1 MATRLPGLLPPL
13 SAAEALEVTAVH
25 SVAGMLAPG
34 APLVTVPP
42 FVDPHHTA
50 SAAAIIGGGS
60 GQIRPGSISLAHR
73 GVLFLD
79 ECPEFKPRVLD
90 ALRQPLESGQV
101 LVARASGAVSFPAR
115 FQLVLAANPCPCAA
129 ARDVDCRCDP
139 GSRRRYLARLSG
151 PLLDR
156 VDIRVEL
163 PAVDPVALGG
173 VDTGEPT
180 VVIAERV
187 AAARDRAAS
196 RWHGTP
202 WRRNGDVPGPQVRRM
217 WHPDPASAGLLE
229 RALRAGLLTGRGYDR
244 VLRLALTSADL
255 AGRDRPGQQDVARAL
270 ALRGAAPG

>member
-1 MATRLPGLLPPL
+1 M
-13 SAAEALEVTAVH
+13 
-25 SVAGMLAPG
+25 
-34 APLVTVPP
+34 
-42 FVDPHHTA
+42 
-50 SAAAIIGGGS
+50 
-60 GQIRPGSISLAHR
+60 
-73 GVLFLD
+73 
-79 ECPEFKPRVLD
+79 
-90 ALRQPLESGQV
+90 
-101 LVARASGAVSFPAR
+101 
-115 FQLVLAANPCPCAA
+115 
-129 ARDVDCRCDP
+129 
-139 GSRRRYLARLSG
+139 SG

-180 VVIAERV
+180 AVIAERV

-196 RWHGTP
+196 RWRGTP

-255 AGRDRPGQQDVARAL
+255 AGAGPARPAGCGSRAGVAGCCPGVTGRRAVARVGGRVGIGGVRCRTGWCTAV
-270 ALRGAAPG
+270 